1 MTSQVANTISSQHE
15 TFHALVGSDLFFKA
29 PRGGWMNRWVDGLW
43 ISYEKIKLAQNQKKI
58 HEGSSLEN
66 IVCVYLGAA
75 HARGDDYIMAT

>member
-1 MTSQVANTISSQHE
+1 
-15 TFHALVGSDLFFKA
+15 
-29 PRGGWMNRWVDGLW
+29 MNRWVDGLW